1 MRIAPMSSTKE
12 DVMGIMQKAKDKAQQ
27 VVGGAKE
34 KAGTATDDPKL
45 HAQGT
50 AQKVSGKAKEVGREI
65 KRDIQQGGS
74 K

>member
-1 MRIAPMSSTKE
+1 
-12 DVMGIMQKAKDKAQQ
+12 MGIMQKAKDKAQQ
-27 VVGGAKE
+27 VVGSVKE

-50 AQKVSGKAKEVGREI
+50 AEKTEGQAKEGMHDLAENVKGKANELKG
-65 KRDIQQGGS
+65 KIQQGIAS